1 MTATRAR
8 VVAGDVLRLDDLVI
22 DYDVYPRHAIDR
34 VHVAGLARAIEA
46 GEQLP
51 PLIVD
56 RRSKRVVDG
65 FHRAAAHRQRFGD
78 QAQVEVELRDY
89 ETEADLIEDAVRLNA
104 RHGRRLDA
112 QDQVRSALMLER
124 LGRDTNRI
132 AVALSTTPARVEQLK
147 AKIVVVE
154 GQPIPAKPIARLAE
168 AGRPRELTAEQ
179 ATVMRSSS
187 GHGFAQAC
195 RQMTREIKSGLV
207 EMTPEHV
214 ALASELRDAI
224 TEAIAEASRP
234 VDDRTS
240 A

>member
-1 MTATRAR
+1 MTT
-8 VVAGDVLRLDDLVI
+8 VLLADLVE
-22 DYDVYPRHAIDR
+22 DYTVYPRHAVDSA
-34 VHVAGLARAIEA
+34 HVSELARALEA
-46 GEQLP
+46 GETLP
-51 PLIVD
+51 VPIVD
-56 RRSKRVVDG
+56 RKSKRVVDG
-65 FHRAAAHRQRFGD
+65 FHRAAAHRRVYGPD
-78 QAQVEVELRDY
+78 ATIEVELRGYASD
-89 ETEADLIEDAVRLNA
+89 ADLVEDAVRLNA
-104 RHGRRLDA
+104 RHGRKLDS
-112 QDQVRSALMLER
+112 QDRVRSTLMLER
-124 LGRDTNRI
+124 LGRDTQQI
-132 AVALSTTPARVEQLK
+132 AAVLSTTPARVEQLK
-147 AKIVVVE
+147 ARIVVVE
-154 GQPIPAKPIARLAE
+154 GQPIPAKPVARPASG
-168 AGRPRELTAEQ
+168 GRPRDLTAEQ